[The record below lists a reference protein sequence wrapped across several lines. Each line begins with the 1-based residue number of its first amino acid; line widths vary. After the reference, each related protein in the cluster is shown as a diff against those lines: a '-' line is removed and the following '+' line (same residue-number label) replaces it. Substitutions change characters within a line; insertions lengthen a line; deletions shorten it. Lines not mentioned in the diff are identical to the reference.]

1 MTPILFLKKIPWII
15 ISSSQPNQGLVSS
28 KLEMD
33 YGLST
38 LDNDFRLA
46 LYSDFFVVLVLDE
59 HFMLEYEIK
68 LKRENKNIFEYE
80 NYAMILSL
88 LLTLVQSQY

>member
-1 MTPILFLKKIPWII
+1 
-15 ISSSQPNQGLVSS
+15 
-28 KLEMD
+28 MD

-80 NYAMILSL
+80 NYVMILSL
-88 LLTLVQSQY
+88 LLTLVKSQY